1 VGLQPARCAF
11 QPSPARATL
20 SNMPAFLLKS
30 LLFVFV
36 SALWMLSPESTA
48 AQTAVDLELVLAVD
62 VSLSMDM
69 DEQRLQRDGYVQALR
84 DPEVQKAIASGP
96 NGRITVTYM
105 EWAGPPSQTVVIPW
119 TIIDGPAAARAFA
132 DQLEAAPI
140 SRARMTS
147 ISAALTFSKALLAN
161 SGARG
166 IRRVIDVSGDGP
178 NNAGFPV
185 TGIRDELIADGIV
198 INGLPIVL
206 KRSNSWGMFDLEH
219 LDRYYTDCVIGGTG
233 AFMIPIREPGEF
245 KTAARRKLLL
255 EISGLETQARV
266 FRTQVTE
273 TMDCSVGER
282 QWRRYLDGT
291 PN

>member
-1 VGLQPARCAF
+1 
-11 QPSPARATL
+11 
-20 SNMPAFLLKS
+20 LKS
-30 LLFVFV
+30 LFFILA
-36 SALWMLSPESTA
+36 SCLWACAPQGA
-48 AQTAVDLELVLAVD
+48 IAQTTVDLELVLAVD

-84 DPEVQKAIASGP
+84 DPDVQKAIASGP
-96 NGRITVTYM
+96 NGRIAVTYV
-105 EWAGPPSQTVVIPW
+105 EWAGPPSQSVVVPW
-119 TIIDGPAAARAFA
+119 TIIDSSEAAQAFA
-132 DQLEAAPI
+132 DKLEAAPI

-147 ISAALTFSKALLAN
+147 ISAALTFSKSLLAS

-178 NNAGFPV
+178 NNSGLPV
-185 TGIRDELIADGIV
+185 TAIRDELINDGIV

-206 KRSNSWGMFDLEH
+206 KRSNSWSMFDLEH

-233 AFMIPIREPGEF
+233 SFMIPIRDPSEF
-245 KTAARRKLLL
+245 RTATRRKLLL
-255 EISGLETQARV
+255 EISGRETRARV
-266 FRTQVTE
+266 IRTQVTE